1 MPPLPRFDYTL
12 PVLQLMR
19 PTANVTRTSPS
30 ASAFRAAI
38 DMVKARVSSLA
49 VMEGES
55 GKMLGILTERD
66 FFMKLPLANKGQSRL
81 SLVSELMTP
90 AGSIVTAKPSHTVLQ
105 CVSMMRKHKVRNLPV
120 VDKQEEV
127 QAVLGMQDVSRQIF
141 NTFKKGD
148 AEAAAIT
155 IGDLLDDRGVQT
167 PGLSASLPHTA
178 SVADAIG
185 RMREL
190 SSGSLLVTGDDA
202 KRFGLF
208 TERDFLYNVVLYDE
222 CVASARPSTPPRGAV
237 FPHRHPPL
245 TAHVC
250 ADSAS
255 QEEPGGDATARGV
268 SLYRRHEQGDDGSDL
283 LVSCPRRWAPP

>member
-1 MPPLPRFDYTL
+1 
-12 PVLQLMR
+12 
-19 PTANVTRTSPS
+19 
-30 ASAFRAAI
+30 
-38 DMVKARVSSLA
+38 
-49 VMEGES
+49 
-55 GKMLGILTERD
+55 
-66 FFMKLPLANKGQSRL
+66 MKLPLANKGQSRL

-120 VDKQEEV
+120 MDKQEEV

-222 CVASARPSTPPRGAV
+222 KSPAETPLHEVSRFTVGTSKATMAQISSSPALGDGHRPEHVTCVERKTRV
-237 FPHRHPPL
+237 IDCL
-245 TAHVC
+245 
-250 ADSAS
+250 
-255 QEEPGGDATARGV
+255 
-268 SLYRRHEQGDDGSDL
+268 SLMLGSGL
-283 LVSCPRRWAPP
+283 LYVPVTENKQPINIISMRDINLFLSSNV